1 MRFYGLLAIFLMFT
15 QASQASPG
23 SIFDSLVEQTEA
35 SRRAPV
41 ACVDQSCGEEGKK
54 EFVSLV
60 ADALVPVVRRAC
72 AGFPRRV
79 LNRAG
84 LPQCHYWLR

>member
-41 ACVDQSCGEEGKK
+41 VVDQACGEEGKK
-54 EFVSLV
+54 NL
-60 ADALVPVVRRAC
+60 
-72 AGFPRRV
+72 
-79 LNRAG
+79 
-84 LPQCHYWLR
+84 

>member
-23 SIFDSLVEQTEA
+23 SIFDSLVEQTNS

-41 ACVDQSCGEEGKK
+41 ASVDQ
-54 EFVSLV
+54 VM
-60 ADALVPVVRRAC
+60 R
-72 AGFPRRV
+72 
-79 LNRAG
+79 
-84 LPQCHYWLR
+84 